1 MGLLKKEFF
10 KGKKKIIIPILVVAL
25 LGISFGIWSKNKGEE
40 LPMVSTTLLEKGS
53 IEKNLSITGKV
64 KWTDSAEISSPLNYE
79 IVEINVKEG
88 DYVEKGQVLAVL
100 DDKDL
105 KQEINLSKKD
115 VELAELQYKEN
126 ISSSSKIDTS
136 TASVSMQVDQ

>member
-64 KWTDSAEISSPLNYE
+64 K
-79 IVEINVKEG
+79 
-88 DYVEKGQVLAVL
+88 
-100 DDKDL
+100 
-105 KQEINLSKKD
+105 
-115 VELAELQYKEN
+115 
-126 ISSSSKIDTS
+126 
-136 TASVSMQVDQ
+136 